1 MNKIRSLWAEPFG
14 RKILIFF
21 GVIILVL
28 ISSLFFQKSQMNH
41 QMELKVHFIEQKNML
56 RDELDDLID
65 DHDALLNEYGSL
77 NNQLYK
83 QDSIIQ
89 RQIAE
94 IRNLIR
100 TKNDLNEARMKIISL
115 KNIAKRYLSDIDS
128 LLLIN
133 ENLTIQKDS
142 VIAANKNI
150 NWRNY
155 KLTRKNKKLEEKVSK
170 GSVLEVLNIDVKA
183 LRYRATG
190 KEVSTRFANKVQ
202 KLRICFTIGANQI
215 SDAEEKTVF
224 MQLVNG
230 DGEFIKGKE
239 TIEVTVSDS
248 VFNCTTSS
256 VFQYE
261 NIEINNCF
269 EWERIEKLAKGSYSV
284 NLIIEGRIAGK
295 QQLKLR

>member
-21 GVIILVL
+21 GVITLGL
-28 ISSLFFQKSQMNH
+28 ISSLFLQKSQMNQ

-65 DHDALLNEYGSL
+65 DHDLLLNEYGSL

-89 RQIAE
+89 RQITE

-100 TKNDLNEARMKIISL
+100 NKNDLNEARMKIVSL

-170 GSVLEVLNIDVKA
+170 GSVLEVLNIDLKA

-230 DGEFIKGKE
+230 DGEFKRE
-239 TIEVTVSDS
+239 
-248 VFNCTTSS
+248 
-256 VFQYE
+256 
-261 NIEINNCF
+261 
-269 EWERIEKLAKGSYSV
+269 A
-284 NLIIEGRIAGK
+284 
-295 QQLKLR
+295 